1 MLEVIKAAKTFNP
14 DSVNEVQALRGVDL
28 NVQPGEFIT
37 VIGSNGAGK
46 STFLNSVAGT
56 FYLSSGSISIN
67 GNDVTKWP
75 EYKRAANL
83 GRVFQDPLLGTCA
96 TLSIEQ
102 NMALALKRGKRRG
115 LGFGVRSGDRN
126 LFREHLMTLGLGLE
140 NRLSDRV
147 GLLSGGQRQALTM
160 LMATMTRPDILL
172 LDEHTAAL
180 DPKTGRKILDITDT
194 VVRRDEL
201 TTLMVTHNMNQAINM
216 GDRLIMFHQGMIILD
231 ISGKEKKGLKVEDLL
246 ERFYTLRGE
255 SVATDRMLFPDSCN
269 TLLPAQG

>member
-1 MLEVIKAAKTFNP
+1 MLEVIKAKKTFNP

-28 NVQPGEFIT
+28 NIKAGEFVT

-56 FYLSSGSISIN
+56 FLLSSGSISIN
-67 GNDVTKWP
+67 GTDVTRWP

-115 LGFGVRSGDRN
+115 LGFGVRVQDRD
-126 LFREHLMTLGLGLE
+126 LFRDQLKTLGLGLE
-140 NRLSDRV
+140 DRLSDRV

-180 DPKTGRKILDITDT
+180 DPKTGRKILDITDA
-194 VVRRDEL
+194 VVRRDNL

-255 SVATDRMLFPDSCN
+255 SMATDRMLFS
-269 TLLPAQG
+269 

>member
-1 MLEVIKAAKTFNP
+1 MLKVSEAAKTFNP
-14 DSVNEVQALRGVDL
+14 DSVNEVQALRGVNL
-28 NVQPGEFIT
+28 NVNPGEFIT

-46 STFLNSVAGT
+46 STFLNSIAGT
-56 FYLSSGSISIN
+56 FFLSSGSISIN
-67 GNDVTKWP
+67 GKNVTRWP

-83 GRVFQDPLLGTCA
+83 GRVFQDPLLGTCG

-115 LGFGVRSGDRN
+115 LGFGVRAQDRDMFKEQ
-126 LFREHLMTLGLGLE
+126 LKTLGLGLE
-140 NRLSDRV
+140 ERLSDRV

-180 DPKTGRKILDITDT
+180 DPKTGRKILDITDA
-194 VVRRDEL
+194 VVRRDSL

-216 GDRLIMFHQGMIILD
+216 GDRLIMFHQGTIILD

-255 SVATDRMLFPDSCN
+255 SVATDRMLFS
-269 TLLPAQG
+269 